1 MNFRQFEALYWIA
14 RLGSFHA
21 AARRLKTSQPAISAR
36 IRELEREL
44 GVELFDR
51 GGRSA
56 RPTQKGH
63 ELLHYA
69 EQIMAMSAEIQQRVG
84 TKEALSGL
92 VRLGVTPVSAVTW
105 MPTLLK
111 RLERTYPGII
121 VEYTVDASE
130 SLQGGMLK
138 GELDIVFMAGPISS
152 PQVVVESLGKVS
164 VSWLA
169 SPDLGL
175 PLAPMSAADMALWP
189 IITDARGSHLH
200 ELATDWF
207 RAEGVEPGRHHSC
220 SSLLTRIRLATQGLG
235 VAMGPASSAAH
246 ELAAGTLR
254 VVATKRPLPPL
265 EYRVVYS
272 SIGLSPATKLV
283 AEHIKELIGETR
295 DLQLYYSP
303 DAVGR

>member
-1 MNFRQFEALYWIA
+1 MNFRQFEAIYWIA

-21 AARRLKTSQPAISAR
+21 AARHLKTSQPAISAR
-36 IRELEREL
+36 IREIEREL

-51 GGRSA
+51 SGRSA
-56 RPTQKGH
+56 RPTAKGH

-92 VRLGVTPVSAVTW
+92 VRLGVTAVPAVTW
-105 MPTLLK
+105 MPTLLR
-111 RLERTYPGII
+111 RLARTYPGIV
-121 VEYTVDASE
+121 VEFAVDSSE
-130 SLQGGMLK
+130 TLQARMLR
-138 GELDIVFMAGPISS
+138 GELDVAFMAGPISS
-152 PQVVVESLGKVS
+152 PQVTAESLGKVDMA
-164 VSWLA
+164 WLA

-189 IITDARGSHLH
+189 VITDASGSHLN
-200 ELATDWF
+200 ELATEWF

-220 SSLLTRIRLATQGLG
+220 SSLLTRIQLAVAGLG
-235 VAMGPASSAAH
+235 VAMGPASAASR

-254 VVATKRPLPPL
+254 VVATRRPLPAM
-265 EYRVVYS
+265 EYRIVYAG
-272 SIGLSPATKLV
+272 IGLSPAAKLV
-283 AEHIKELIGETR
+283 ALQVKDLIGETR

-303 DAVGR
+303 EAFGR